1 MSDNVRLMPGVVNAP
16 PDVILRKAQ
25 DWELD
30 QVVVIGW
37 SKDGEFR
44 IGGSHGRLSD
54 ISWLLRNAENWMD
67 NMLNND
73 E

>member
-1 MSDNVRLMPGVVNAP
+1 MPDNVHIMPGTVNVL
-16 PDVILRKAQ
+16 PDVILRKAL

-37 SKDGEFR
+37 DKNGEFR

-54 ISWLLRNAENWMD
+54 ISWLLRNADNWLND
-67 NMLNND
+67 MLNNGK
-73 E
+73 